1 MEEKIIEDIMSDI
14 IIVNAEEQKL
24 IFVLLQNRFPI

>member
-14 IIVNAEEQKL
+14 IIVSAEGKEVNICVIAK
-24 IFVLLQNRFPI
+24 

>member
-14 IIVNAEEQKL
+14 IIVSAEGTEVNICAIAK
-24 IFVLLQNRFPI
+24 